1 MYMKPN
7 RKYEQYNAIEITE
20 QEKQALQKYISSRHI
35 DINEILELNPD
46 LIPTQQKKGWHIDLS
61 SENIIASLDDIEAIY
76 SAMYK
81 YSIAHPADYLRVTRG
96 TSIDEVKQIEKRGSA
111 SRFLSTALD
120 SEEAMKF
127 TEYQNG
133 ALITLTIGEDVPY
146 IPMDDFLG
154 ETQFSESEVLLSPF
168 TNITRLQEHY
178 HGEGEVARYTA
189 SVSRTEFR
197 ELSEEERGAL
207 QQKLQSADI
216 SEYINKLS
224 KLNDEIERAYA
235 LKSNP
240 NMNLEDKNEIDK
252 GLQKLLEEHSKLSDE
267 FSKIKLA
274 IHSLIE
280 DRLRQVELN
289 IDRQIESEETS
300 RAEQNRQ
307 GEVQRLE
314 QLKQLAQSRCKSTL
328 LDLSTMQGNY
338 FTNEAEQEELMML
351 AEKYGI
357 ELPKAEEYNYEMEQK
372 FVTLKNNLESVL
384 TKIEQVEIDPNATK
398 DEIRQSGIDNVL
410 NSAMDALEMMKTLT
424 PEIRTVIDKEKQDT
438 IQTIR
443 DRISSTVTEQVQRKA
458 KAKLNDKANEVRQRK
473 IGILGK
479 LTGKAKLQEQEL
491 KNIELK
497 MQQVSSIKL
506 NFPQDTRELEKY
518 VEQMLLAV
526 DGSQKD
532 ITSEEAKLLQ
542 DMCSTGLPIVSGK
555 KIGTRKQ
562 TELLM
567 VENAILQKQNQE
579 QQVRSTSNM
588 ELPPPSELPGILDH
602 AIFYT
607 GDKKDMNAIEMQ
619 KTLGGI

>member
-1 MYMKPN
+1 MKPN
-7 RKYEQYNAIEITE
+7 RKYEQYNAVEITE

-46 LIPTQQKKGWHIDLS
+46 LIPAQQKKGWHIDLS
-61 SENIIASLDDIEAIY
+61 SENIMASLNDIEAIY

-81 YSIAHPADYLRVTRG
+81 YSMAHPTDYLRVTRG
-96 TSIDEVKQIEKRGSA
+96 TSIDEVKQIEKKGSA

-189 SVSRTEFR
+189 RVSRTEFR
-197 ELSEEERGAL
+197 ELSEEERDAL

-216 SEYINKLS
+216 SEYLNKLS

-240 NMNLEDKNEIDK
+240 NMNVKDKNEIDK

-267 FSKIKLA
+267 FSKIKSA
-274 IHSLIE
+274 VHSLIE
-280 DRLRQVELN
+280 DRLRQVELS
-289 IDRQIESEETS
+289 IDRQIGIEETS
-300 RAEQNRQ
+300 RAEQHRQ
-307 GEVQRLE
+307 VEIQRLE
-314 QLKQLAQSRCKSTL
+314 QLKQLAASKCQSAI
-328 LDLSTMQGNY
+328 LDVSIMQKNY
-338 FTNEAEQEELMML
+338 FTEGEEQEELMLL

-357 ELPKAEEYNYEMEQK
+357 ELPKTDEYNYEMEQK
-372 FVTLKNNLESVL
+372 FVALKNNLESVL
-384 TKIEQVEIDPNATK
+384 SKIEQVEIDYDATK
-398 DEIRQSGIDNVL
+398 DEIGGIDNVL
-410 NSAMDALEMMKTLT
+410 NSAMDALEMMKTLM
-424 PEIRTVIDKEKQDT
+424 PEIRTAIDKEKQDT
-438 IQTIR
+438 LQTIR

-479 LTGKAKLQEQEL
+479 LTGKTKLQEQEL

-497 MQQVSSIKL
+497 MQQVSSMKL
-506 NFPQDTRELEKY
+506 NFPQDTRELETY
-518 VEQMLLAV
+518 VEQVLLAV
-526 DGSQKD
+526 DGSQGD

-542 DMCSTGLPIVSGK
+542 NMCSTSLPMVSDK
-555 KIGTRKQ
+555 KIGTRKH

-567 VENAILQKQNQE
+567 AENAILQKQNQE
-579 QQVRSTSNM
+579 QQVRTTSNM
-588 ELPPPSELPGILDH
+588 ELPPPSELPSILDH
-602 AIFYT
+602 AIYYT
-607 GDKKDMNAIEMQ
+607 EGKKEMNVIEMQ